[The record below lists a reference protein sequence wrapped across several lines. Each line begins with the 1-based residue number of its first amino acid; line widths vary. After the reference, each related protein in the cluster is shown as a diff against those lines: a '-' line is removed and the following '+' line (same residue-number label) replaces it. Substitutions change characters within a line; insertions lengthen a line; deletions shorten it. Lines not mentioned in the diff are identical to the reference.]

1 MIKPLNRGF
10 KMKIYI
16 EKEDPYLG
24 VKKILV
30 IFIMAG
36 LFTSGFG
43 LGIIKIIQ
51 AKTEV
56 FSISF
61 AITELAT
68 IQGNS
73 FLPVSNPLDPV
84 IPPKKIK
91 VVVTAYS
98 STTWQ
103 TDDTPFITASGKT
116 VQEGIVAN
124 NILPFGTKIM
134 IPEIYGDKIFVVEDR
149 MNLRKGYYH
158 LDIWF
163 PEYQQAKDFGA
174 TTTYIEILES

>member
-1 MIKPLNRGF
+1 
-10 KMKIYI
+10 MKIYI

-30 IFIMAG
+30 ILIIAG
-36 LFTSGFG
+36 ILTSGFG
-43 LGIIKIIQ
+43 LGMTNMIQ

-56 FSISF
+56 FPTLFTTS
-61 AITELAT
+61 ELAAV
-68 IQGNS
+68 QGNS
-73 FLPVSNPLDPV
+73 FLPVSSPADPV
-84 IPPKKIK
+84 IPLKKIR

-103 TDDTPFITASGKT
+103 TDDTPFITASGNEVK
-116 VQEGIVAN
+116 EGIVAN
-124 NILPFGTKIM
+124 NLLSFGTKIR
-134 IPEIYGDKIFVVEDR
+134 IPEIYGDKVFVVEDR
-149 MNLRKGYYH
+149 MNWRKGYYH